1 MSLCS
6 IIGTGVLSSNSSFK
20 IHDFVII
27 CKNAD
32 ELRMAVKE
40 IICEND
46 EERRQYEEALVAI
59 TVDQPLKR
67 YGHQYKIKVRLGLFS
82 TISYMFLLSKFES
95 AYCDCR
101 YCQQIDR
108 SDFWGGESELLVS
121 TSLMQALNL
130 LLLRKSSWITTILLL
145 IFVQPLW
152 LLYNCSILIVIFHDR
167 KILCLFKLSI

>member
-67 YGHQYKIKVRLGLFS
+67 Y
-82 TISYMFLLSKFES
+82 
-95 AYCDCR
+95 
-101 YCQQIDR
+101 CQQIDR

-145 IFVQPLW
+145 IFVQALW